1 VVLKSEVVA
10 QYKQALPTYE
20 KVDRFV
26 NIEEDDVQ
34 SLRMFCIWKDVTTE
48 DNTTTVAENLK
59 SA

>member
-20 KVDRFV
+20 KVDRSV

-48 DNTTTVAENLK
+48 DNTTTVAENPK
-59 SA
+59 PA